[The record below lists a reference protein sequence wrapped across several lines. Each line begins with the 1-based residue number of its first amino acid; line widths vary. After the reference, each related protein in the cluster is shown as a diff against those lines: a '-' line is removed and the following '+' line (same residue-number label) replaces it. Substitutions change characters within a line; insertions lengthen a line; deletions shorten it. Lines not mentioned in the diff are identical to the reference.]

1 MLVHPQMGLSISN
14 GLILLKKQVF
24 VWTQLLKLSV
34 TSKIFIMQFC
44 QCLSSL
50 PPGRNVDIRQNIST
64 VLVLADH
71 RRFASFHQTY
81 HSMISI
87 DSGQSCQVF
96 FYQNNEICVY
106 DESQKEVLLNLK
118 WKEQKTV
125 WIYSCDG
132 ASQLSF
138 GDNSQKNL
146 GNMLL

>member
-1 MLVHPQMGLSISN
+1 M
-14 GLILLKKQVF
+14 
-24 VWTQLLKLSV
+24 
-34 TSKIFIMQFC
+34 
-44 QCLSSL
+44 SS
-50 PPGRNVDIRQNIST
+50 
-64 VLVLADH
+64 
-71 RRFASFHQTY
+71 F
-81 HSMISI
+81 
-87 DSGQSCQVF
+87 F